1 MLTYQLHTRI
11 FQIENNEK
19 FSFPNEVQIEIKL
32 SPPTA
37 FGKANSPSRTL
48 VKGRAAKLT
57 INANTGRWL
66 ALSTPPLEPL
76 EVVIESPTS
85 KFTLKGENLTY
96 SFHCES
102 IPDLEGTIMAFKW
115 VLPSLINLEFSDPPT
130 VLHVRGSVGKTKFR
144 WEHRPEEWQIQMRT
158 VEPDNLEKRI
168 AESFEALPLFN
179 GLNNRRLAAALYYF
193 HVGVRLNVCGD
204 SPWEFMAESILN
216 FSKSLE
222 ILFSISENSKDDIR
236 RELTILG
243 FTQEEIEG
251 DFIPLLIL
259 RSFVDVAHPKVAI
272 FKARDLQI
280 LYKYLAQ
287 SEEKIRRL
295 LKIVLKKVAEGTYGI
310 RQEKDLFLSKDDRK
324 GMDKL
329 IATMESRIEQM
340 NWSS

>member
-32 SPPTA
+32 SPPSA
-37 FGKANSPSRTL
+37 FGTANSPSRTL
-48 VKGRAAKLT
+48 VKARAAQLT
-57 INANTGRWL
+57 INANTGRWM
-66 ALSTPPLEPL
+66 ALSKPPLEPL

-85 KFTLKGENLTY
+85 KFMLKGDSLTY
-96 SFHCES
+96 SFHCDS
-102 IPDLEGTIMAFKW
+102 IQELEGTIMAFKW
-115 VLPSLINLEFSDPPT
+115 VLPSLINLGFSDPPT
-130 VLHVRGSVGKTKFR
+130 MLHLRGRVGKSNFR
-144 WEHRPEEWQIQMRT
+144 WEHRPEEWQIQTRT
-158 VEPDNLEKRI
+158 VVPENLEEHI

-236 RELTILG
+236 RELSILG

-251 DFIPLLIL
+251 DFIPLIIL

-272 FKARDLQI
+272 FKAKDLQI

-287 SEEKIRRL
+287 SEEKLRRL
-295 LKIVLKKVAEGTYGI
+295 LKIIWKKVAEGTYGI
-310 RQEKDLFLSKDDRK
+310 PQENDLSLNKKDRK
-324 GMDKL
+324 GMNKL
-329 IATMESRIEQM
+329 IVTMESRIGTI
-340 NWSS
+340 N